1 MRTPAR
7 FSGQLDTIR
16 QLQRQNKAHIKD
28 KPLQANRQCRNCRYS
43 RTHSKTIKFL
53 DMKKRKEIIDFLMKA
68 FVIEINNKNIQEIE
82 IKYKEAKNFVIREMI
97 FQSIFTGIVF
107 NNLKFITS
115 IIGEY
120 GNILYSILFI
130 TITSLIVVLI
140 LLSAIKIYALLKYK
154 SKIKKYYHNDNNLK
168 DI

>member
-1 MRTPAR
+1 
-7 FSGQLDTIR
+7 
-16 QLQRQNKAHIKD
+16 
-28 KPLQANRQCRNCRYS
+28 
-43 RTHSKTIKFL
+43 
-53 DMKKRKEIIDFLMKA
+53 MKKRKEIIDFLMKV

-82 IKYKEAKNFVIREMI
+82 IKYREAKNFVIREMI
-97 FQSIFTGIVF
+97 FQSIFTGIIF

-115 IIGEY
+115 FIGEY

-140 LLSAIKIYALLKYK
+140 LWSAINIYALLKYK

>member
-1 MRTPAR
+1 MTK
-7 FSGQLDTIR
+7 I
-16 QLQRQNKAHIKD
+16 N
-28 KPLQANRQCRNCRYS
+28 
-43 RTHSKTIKFL
+43 FL

-82 IKYKEAKNFVIREMI
+82 IKYKEAKNFVIREII
-97 FQSIFTGIVF
+97 FQSIFTGIIF
-107 NNLKFITS
+107 NNLKFIKFITS

-120 GNILYSILFI
+120 GNLLYSILFI
-130 TITSLIVVLI
+130 TITSLIVVSI
-140 LLSAIKIYALLKYK
+140 LWSAINIYALLKYK

>member
-1 MRTPAR
+1 
-7 FSGQLDTIR
+7 
-16 QLQRQNKAHIKD
+16 
-28 KPLQANRQCRNCRYS
+28 
-43 RTHSKTIKFL
+43 
-53 DMKKRKEIIDFLMKA
+53 MKKRKEIIDFLMKA
-68 FVIEINNKNIQEIE
+68 FIIEINNKNIQEIE

-97 FQSIFTGIVF
+97 FRSIFTGIVF

-115 IIGEY
+115 IISEY

-140 LLSAIKIYALLKYK
+140 LWSAINIYALLKYK

>member
-1 MRTPAR
+1 
-7 FSGQLDTIR
+7 
-16 QLQRQNKAHIKD
+16 
-28 KPLQANRQCRNCRYS
+28 
-43 RTHSKTIKFL
+43 
-53 DMKKRKEIIDFLMKA
+53 MKKRKEIIDFLMKV

-82 IKYKEAKNFVIREMI
+82 IKYREAKNFVIREMI
-97 FQSIFTGIVF
+97 FQSIFTGIIF
-107 NNLKFITS
+107 NNLKFTTS

-140 LLSAIKIYALLKYK
+140 LWSAINIYALLKYK

>member
-1 MRTPAR
+1 
-7 FSGQLDTIR
+7 
-16 QLQRQNKAHIKD
+16 
-28 KPLQANRQCRNCRYS
+28 
-43 RTHSKTIKFL
+43 
-53 DMKKRKEIIDFLMKA
+53 MKKRKEIIDFLMKA

-97 FQSIFTGIVF
+97 FQSIFTGIIF
-107 NNLKFITS
+107 NNLKVITS

-140 LLSAIKIYALLKYK
+140 LWSAINIYALLKYK
-154 SKIKKYYHNDNNLK
+154 SKIKKYYHNDNNFK